1 MKHIM
6 RQIAACNLSDKRVAT
21 RLRHG
26 LFVGWVVGVSV
37 SLFVIPPSALANGVT
52 WTSDTFGDLEGGVG
66 SRFASSQIAFT
77 LPLERQ
83 QSGDEVFNTD
93 VHLDLTEFRWS
104 DTTATTGEYLWLSVP
119 VYYRQKRTS
128 GTELHVRVE
137 PGLMTDLDAMGT
149 ENLTAN
155 VELSGRRYTGR
166 TSFWQYGII
175 VNRYFGDRNPR
186 PLLSYATRLTD
197 STEMLLGFPKTNIQT
212 RWSSDFSTYF
222 RIYPSGGFWRE
233 EVDGLAPIKVT
244 DVSYS
249 NWHMG
254 VGGEFRW
261 RDNMWFNAEIG
272 QLRNRQI
279 KATDATGIKVSGTP
293 ADNGYWQLG
302 GSLRF

>member
-1 MKHIM
+1 MGCIM
-6 RQIAACNLSDKRVAT
+6 RQTAAFKLLTTMSNSSFKNRLKKSIFIGLIAIGSI
-21 RLRHG
+21 
-26 LFVGWVVGVSV
+26 FS
-37 SLFVIPPSALANGVT
+37 SAAHANGVT
-52 WTSDTFGDLEGGVG
+52 WTSDTFGDLDSGAG
-66 SRFASSQIAFT
+66 SRFASSQIAIT

-93 VHLDLTEFRWS
+93 VYLDLTEFRWS
-104 DTTATTGEYLWLSVP
+104 DTTAATGEYLWLSVP
-119 VYYRQKRTS
+119 IYYRQKRTS
-128 GTELHVRVE
+128 GVELHVKVE

-155 VELSGRRYTGR
+155 VELSGRSYTGR
-166 TSFWQYGII
+166 TSFWQYGIV

-186 PLLSYATRLTD
+186 PLVAYATRLTD
-197 STEMLLGFPKTNIQT
+197 STEMWLGFPKTNIQT
-212 RWSSDFSTYF
+212 RWSKDFSTYF

-233 EVDGLAPIKVT
+233 EVDDLVPVKVT

-261 RDNMWFNAEIG
+261 RDNIWFNAEIG

-279 KATDATGIKVSGTP
+279 KATDATGIEISGTP

>member
-6 RQIAACNLSDKRVAT
+6 RPIVMVKRFSLVKLLA
-21 RLRHG
+21 LRKT
-26 LFVGWVVGVSV
+26 
-37 SLFVIPPSALANGVT
+37 SLFAFIFATVITSPAVLANGVT
-52 WTSDTFGDLEGGVG
+52 WTSDKFSGLDGGAG
-66 SRFASSQIAFT
+66 SRFASSQIAVT

-83 QSGDEVFNTD
+83 KSGDEVFNSD

-104 DTTATTGEYLWLSVP
+104 GTTAATGEYLWLSVP
-119 VYYRQKRTS
+119 IYYRQKRNS
-128 GTELHVRVE
+128 GNELHVKIE
-137 PGLMTDLDAMGT
+137 PGLMTDLDAVGT
-149 ENLTAN
+149 ENITAN

-166 TSFWQYGII
+166 TSFWQYGIV

-186 PLLSYATRLTD
+186 PLLAYATRLTN

-212 RWSSDFSTYF
+212 RWTNELSTYF
-222 RIYPSGGFWRE
+222 RVYPSGGFWRE
-233 EVDGLAPIKVT
+233 EVDALQPAQVT
-244 DVSYS
+244 DISYS

-254 VGGEFRW
+254 VGGEFKW
-261 RDNMWFNAEIG
+261 RDNIWFNAEIG

-279 KATDATGIKVSGTP
+279 KATDATGLKVTGTP